1 MCFGIAIKADNF
13 RKVDSLTCIGRFLG
27 ELYEVYVNC

>member
-13 RKVDSLTCIGRFLG
+13 REVDSLACMGRFLG
-27 ELYEVYVNC
+27 ELCEVNVNC